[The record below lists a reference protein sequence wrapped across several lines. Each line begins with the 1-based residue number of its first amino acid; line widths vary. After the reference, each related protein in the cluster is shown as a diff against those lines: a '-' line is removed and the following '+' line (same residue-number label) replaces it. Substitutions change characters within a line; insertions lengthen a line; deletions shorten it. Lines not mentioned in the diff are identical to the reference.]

1 MNLTLREL
9 KASKTFLSQ
18 AHILVAAVRSLFFGA
33 NDGITAARLNEIVT
47 RLDREIEL
55 VERLIAKEASN
66 GEGAA

>member
-18 AHILVAAVRSLFFGA
+18 AHILVAAVRALFFGA
-33 NDGITAARLNEIVT
+33 SDGMTAARLNEIAT

-55 VERLIAKEASN
+55 VERLIAKAASN

>member
-1 MNLTLREL
+1 MKLTLREL

-33 NDGITAARLNEIVT
+33 SDGITAARLNEIAT
-47 RLDREIEL
+47 RLDSEIEL
-55 VERLIAKEASN
+55 VERLIANAPSN

>member
-9 KASKTFLSQ
+9 KASRTFLNQ
-18 AHILVAAVRSLFFGA
+18 AHLLVVAVRALFFGA
-33 NDGITAARLNEIVT
+33 SDGITAARLNEIAT
-47 RLDREIEL
+47 RLDGEIEL

>member
-33 NDGITAARLNEIVT
+33 GDGNTAARMNDIAT
-47 RLDREIEL
+47 RLDGEVEL
-55 VERLIAKEASN
+55 VERLIAKATN
-66 GEGAA
+66 GEGTA